1 MNGGSEDKVSK
12 VSNLWASPSRGLEHP
27 ASLLS
32 LCGRKTQAR
41 IQFSINKVF
50 FKKKKN
56 EEKGA
61 ILMPPI

>member
-32 LCGRKTQAR
+32 LP
-41 IQFSINKVF
+41 VW
-50 FKKKKN
+50 KKN
-56 EEKGA
+56 SGKNP
-61 ILMPPI
+61 ILN